1 MHALLVVDIQNDF
14 CPGGRLP
21 VPGGDEI
28 IPAINKLATTF
39 DHVLLTQDWHPEGH
53 RSFASSHSGKRPFD
67 TIEVPYG
74 EQILWPDHC
83 IQGSRGAQFH
93 RDLDVNK
100 AELII
105 RKGFR
110 KEIDSYSAFFEND
123 HETPTGLT
131 GYLRERGID
140 TLFIAGLA
148 TDFCVHWS
156 AVDGRKHGFEV
167 YVIEDA
173 SRGIDTMGS
182 MNYAL
187 LRIKE
192 SGAELITAEHASRV
206 ATRMGTAPSRTT
218 GRE

>member
-1 MHALLVVDIQNDF
+1 MHALLVVDIQYDF

-28 IPAINKLATTF
+28 IPTINQLAKTF

-53 RSFASSHSGKRPFD
+53 HSFASTHAGKRPFD
-67 TIEVPYG
+67 RIKLPYG
-74 EQILWPDHC
+74 DQILWPDHC
-83 IQGSRGAQFH
+83 VQGSDGAQFH
-93 RDLDVNK
+93 HDLDVDK

-123 HETPTGLT
+123 QRTPTGLT
-131 GYLRERGID
+131 GYLRERGIE
-140 TLFIAGLA
+140 TVYIAGLA

-156 AVDGRKHGFEV
+156 AVDGRKQGFMI
-167 YVIEDA
+167 YVVEDA

-182 MNYAL
+182 MDHAL
-187 LRIKE
+187 RRMSD
-192 SGAELITAEHASRV
+192 SGAELVTAEFASRM
-206 ATRMGTAPSRTT
+206 AREKSMGSF
-218 GRE
+218 